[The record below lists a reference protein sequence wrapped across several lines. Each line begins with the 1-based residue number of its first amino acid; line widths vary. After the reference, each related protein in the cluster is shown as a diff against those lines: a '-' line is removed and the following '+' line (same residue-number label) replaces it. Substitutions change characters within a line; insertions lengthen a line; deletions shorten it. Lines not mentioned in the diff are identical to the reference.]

1 MIVLV
6 NAVGVMPLIL
16 DIDDGKSI
24 SMPKSVRAA
33 PVPIRLVEE
42 EIPLIAKPLD
52 VNKNVSS
59 KTEFFV
65 VNVTFAIGLS

>member
-1 MIVLV
+1 MIALV
-6 NAVGVMPLIL
+6 NSVGVVPFIL

-24 SMPKSVRAA
+24 SMPKFARVAS
-33 PVPIRLVEE
+33 VPIRVVEE
-42 EIPLIAKPLD
+42 EIPLTAKPLD

-65 VNVTFAIGLS
+65 VNVIFAIVLS